1 MFHWFAKHLFKL
13 ITEREYLVMDTKTK
27 TLSIGKHVLS
37 IEETKAISKSAKDL
51 VNNDAYVLVMRELFA
66 LAEKKIYFESR
77 TEDDLVFTK
86 ATMWTLEQIK
96 NKVENMSRLM

>member
-1 MFHWFAKHLFKL
+1 
-13 ITEREYLVMDTKTK
+13 MDPKVK
-27 TLSIGKHVLS
+27 TLSIGNHVLN
-37 IEETKAISKSAKDL
+37 IEETKAIVKSARDL
-51 VNNDAYVLVMRELFA
+51 VNNDAYVLVMREMFA

-86 ATMWTLEQIK
+86 ATMWTIEQIK